1 MKIWK
6 EFNSSHSANISIV
19 GTFKNINDADKAY
32 AMIEDF
38 ALASWEER
46 YPSLQEFNEHWASN
60 FHVDVPYIGIF
71 EEELQTGI
79 DNAPVFQKD
88 GTTISINH
96 FRSNNIGGII
106 KLMRF
111 AGADKIVVE

>member
-6 EFNSSHSANISIV
+6 EFNSSHSSNISII
-19 GTFKNINDADKAY
+19 GTFTNIENADKAY

-38 ALASWEER
+38 ALSSWEER
-46 YPSLQEFNEHWASN
+46 HSSLEEFNKHWATH
-60 FHVDVPYIGIF
+60 FHANIPYLGIF
-71 EEELQTGI
+71 EEEIESGI
-79 DNAPVFQKD
+79 DNAPD
-88 GTTISINH
+88 IYRNGDTITISH

-111 AGADKIVVE
+111 AGADKIVIE

>member
-6 EFNSSHSANISIV
+6 EFNSSHSSNVSII
-19 GTFKNINDADKAY
+19 GIFKDVDNADKAF

-38 ALASWEER
+38 TLSSWEER
-46 YPSLQEFNEHWASN
+46 YPSLNEFNEYWAVN

-71 EEELQTGI
+71 EEEIESGI
-79 DNAPVFQKD
+79 DNTPNINRN
-88 GTTISINH
+88 GETITISR
-96 FRSNNIGGII
+96 FRTNNIGGII

-111 AGADKIVVE
+111 AGADKIIVE